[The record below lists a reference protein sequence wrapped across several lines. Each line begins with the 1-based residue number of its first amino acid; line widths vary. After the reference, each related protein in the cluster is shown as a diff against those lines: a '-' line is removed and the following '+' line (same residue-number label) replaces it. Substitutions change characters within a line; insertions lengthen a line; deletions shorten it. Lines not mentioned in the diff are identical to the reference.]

1 MQVHARLLI
10 FLCLQMLARVPMAG
24 AAEAASRTPAP
35 AKPEAVSAAISGDFD
50 GRSYAADFG
59 QDDKNAGGKDV
70 VDIANGLMSTRL
82 CVRFGFQPAPYLV
95 RVEGKRVHFYSE
107 MISKEQG
114 KIVFSGYVEDGKL
127 HADAKWAQARWY
139 WTVNVGIKF
148 DGQLTDP
155 KADLPVFVK

>member
-1 MQVHARLLI
+1 MQVSARLLLI
-10 FLCLQMLARVPMAG
+10 LTFLAAPLRA
-24 AAEAASRTPAP
+24 AAEEAAPMTPAP
-35 AKPEAVSAAISGDFD
+35 AIPEAMSTAISGDFD

-59 QDDKNAGGKDV
+59 QDDKKAGGKDV
-70 VDIANGLMSTRL
+70 VEFSNGLMSTRL
-82 CVRFGFQPAPYLV
+82 CVRFGFEPAPYLV

-107 MISKEQG
+107 MISEEQG

-127 HADAKWAQARWY
+127 KADAKWAQARWY

-148 DGQLTDP
+148 DGALTDP

>member
-1 MQVHARLLI
+1 MRILQLPLLS
-10 FLCLQMLARVPMAG
+10 FLAMLADAPGPCLADQ
-24 AAEAASRTPAP
+24 AP
-35 AKPEAVSAAISGDFD
+35 AKHELMSAAISGDFD

-59 QDDKNAGGKDV
+59 QDDKKAGGKDV
-70 VDIANGLMSTRL
+70 VEFANGLMSTRL

-95 RVEGKRVHFYSE
+95 RVEGRKVHFYSE
-107 MISKEQG
+107 MNSKEQG

-148 DGQLTDP
+148 DGALTDP

>member
-1 MQVHARLLI
+1 MLVLARLLLFVL
-10 FLCLQMLARVPMAG
+10 FLFAMSQAG
-24 AAEAASRTPAP
+24 AVETAPITPSP
-35 AKPEAVSAAISGDFD
+35 ARPDAVGTAISGDFD

-59 QDDKNAGGKDV
+59 QDDKKAGGKDV
-70 VDIANGLMSTRL
+70 VEFANGLMSTRL

-95 RVEGKRVHFYSE
+95 RVEGRKVHFYSE

-127 HADAKWAQARWY
+127 KADAKWAQARWY

-148 DGQLTDP
+148 DGALTDP

>member
-1 MQVHARLLI
+1 MRRTALLL
-10 FLCLQMLARVPMAG
+10 FLTFFS
-24 AAEAASRTPAP
+24 ASRTGAEDVSPLTPAP
-35 AKPEAVSAAISGDFD
+35 AKSEAMNTAISGDFD

-59 QDDKNAGGKDV
+59 QDDKKAGGKDV
-70 VDIANGLMSTRL
+70 VEFANGLMSTRL

-95 RVEGKRVHFYSE
+95 RVEGKKVHFYSE

-114 KIVFSGYVEDGKL
+114 KIAFSGYVEDGKL
-127 HADAKWAQARWY
+127 KADAKWAQARWY

-148 DGQLTDP
+148 DGTLTDP

>member
-1 MQVHARLLI
+1 MRRTALLL
-10 FLCLQMLARVPMAG
+10 FLTFFCASHSG
-24 AAEAASRTPAP
+24 AEDASPLTPAP
-35 AKPEAVSAAISGDFD
+35 AKPEAMSTAISGGFD

-59 QDDKNAGGKDV
+59 QDDKKTGGKDV
-70 VDIANGLMSTRL
+70 VEFSGGLMSTRL

-95 RVEGKRVHFYSE
+95 RVEGRKVHFYSE

-114 KIVFSGYVEDGKL
+114 KIVFSGYVEGGKL
-127 HADAKWAQARWY
+127 KADAKWAQARWY

-148 DGQLTDP
+148 DGTLTDP

>member
-1 MQVHARLLI
+1 MRRTAMLL
-10 FLCLQMLARVPMAG
+10 FLTFFS
-24 AAEAASRTPAP
+24 ASRTGAEDVSPLTPAP
-35 AKPEAVSAAISGDFD
+35 AKSEAMNTAISGDFD

-59 QDDKNAGGKDV
+59 QDDKKAGGKDV
-70 VDIANGLMSTRL
+70 VEFANGLMSTRL

-95 RVEGKRVHFYSE
+95 RVEGKKVHFYSE

-114 KIVFSGYVEDGKL
+114 KIAFSGYVEDGKL
-127 HADAKWAQARWY
+127 KADAKWAQARWY

-148 DGQLTDP
+148 DGTLTDP

>member
-1 MQVHARLLI
+1 MRRTALLL
-10 FLCLQMLARVPMAG
+10 FLTFFCASYSG
-24 AAEAASRTPAP
+24 AEDASPLTPAP
-35 AKPEAVSAAISGDFD
+35 AKPDAMSTAISGDFD

-59 QDDKNAGGKDV
+59 QDDKKAGGKDV
-70 VDIANGLMSTRL
+70 VEFAGGLMSTRL

-95 RVEGKRVHFYSE
+95 RVEGRKVHFYSE

-114 KIVFSGYVEDGKL
+114 KIVFSGYVEGGKL
-127 HADAKWAQARWY
+127 KADAKWAQARWY

-148 DGQLTDP
+148 DGTLTDP